1 MMVQRAMWTTRAVTA
16 ATSSTDIIRGCLLR
30 TVRQDFYRV
39 ADRHALLSC
48 IRLLT
53 TQSTLADTVSVTDQE
68 WTHIALNRPLE
79 HSQSNIKV
87 HLVGVYSR
95 ATLADLDR
103 IKTVIAKVQPSVV
116 CLGMLPCLESSAS
129 PTQGHT
135 VWPLSIS
142 NPSHND
148 LHHRHES
155 RLRSRDIV
163 EQVLTLLDPLVTHI
177 QIFRKICTPSDI
189 QSAADKHIFDEAHSR
204 NKLVDRS
211 QHPYMSPSIF
221 ARVIYR
227 LLSYAAFGGHRNVS
241 HDSFQHMSIQDVDMR
256 VRIWGVFYRTALYW
270 SVVLPNAVL
279 VEQLRRVVCD
289 AAASCAAQALT
300 PNRSGQPA
308 SQSSASAPA
317 SGIQRRDIVLIVDK
331 LHVAGIGAMWAD
343 VVKNTR
349 FVYGGKH
356 ANTLIDSD
364 SRSFLTEWITA
375 HKNGDILPGETSL
388 ASSTDSRNV
397 GKEMSSMYTDRRGTG
412 RYRSVVVV
420 SSSKIN
426 RSGHAFDDG
435 YGHHATSVASPSQST
450 NDPSI
455 PLPLS
460 TERSLRP
467 TPPITD
473 TSLPSADSESSF
485 KTTDKDREIES
496 SKERVRMYKKAKT
509 KFTFID

>member
-241 HDSFQHMSIQDVDMR
+241 HDSFQHMSIQDV
-256 VRIWGVFYRTALYW
+256 ICGFG
-270 SVVLPNAVL
+270 SG
-279 VEQLRRVVCD
+279 
-289 AAASCAAQALT
+289 ALT